1 MDDEAVTLKPIEVTS
16 FRKVGLGVKRP
27 EDVVV
32 SHDGRVWLSDQA
44 SACAEVLPDGRLRRV
59 GNAGGAPNG
68 INMDVQGRIVIANF
82 GGPDDGRGPLQRLD
96 PETGDVETVCGDLD
110 GRPLFGSNYPVIDG
124 HGRIW
129 CSHSTWG
136 PIDQAFAGLN
146 DGLVF
151 RVDPDG
157 TTTIVAEGIA
167 FANGLTLD
175 ADETHLFVCE
185 TTGCDV
191 LRYEIH
197 DDGSLGAPSR
207 YGPKLGLSV
216 EEVKDRRP
224 LDPETRSQLGLTDGC
239 GFDQAGNLWV
249 TLPMSNKVVA
259 ITPDGG
265 VETMVSDPEGVLMRS
280 PTNVSF
286 GGADLCDLYIGSIA
300 TDYVLRTRV
309 EIPGVP
315 LVHQRDR

>member
-1 MDDEAVTLKPIEVTS
+1 MSVASIVPIELGAL
-16 FRKVGLGVKRP
+16 RKVGLGVKRP

-44 SACAEVLPDGRLRRV
+44 SACAEVLADGSLRRV
-59 GNAGGAPNG
+59 GRAGGAPNG
-68 INMDVQGRIVIANF
+68 INMDAEGRILIANF
-82 GGPDDGRGPLQRLD
+82 GGPEDGRGPLQRLD
-96 PETGDVETVCGDLD
+96 PETGEVETLCGELE
-110 GRPLFGSNYPVIDG
+110 GRPLFGSNYPIVDG
-124 HGRIW
+124 QGRIW

-136 PIDQAFAGLN
+136 PIDQAFGGLN

-157 TTTIVAEGIA
+157 SATIVARDIA

-191 LRYEIH
+191 LRYAIH
-197 DDGSLGAPSR
+197 ADGSLGEPAR
-207 YGPKLGLSV
+207 YGPKLGLTV

-224 LDPETRSQLGLTDGC
+224 LSPETRSQLGLTDGC
-239 GFDQAGNLWV
+239 GFDQGGNLWV
-249 TLPMSNKVVA
+249 TLPMSNRVVA
-259 ITPDGG
+259 ITPDGEA
-265 VETMVSDPEGVLMRS
+265 VTVITDPEGVLMRS

-300 TDYVLRTRV
+300 TDYVLHARV
-309 EIPGVP
+309 EVPGVP
-315 LVHQRDR
+315 LVHQRRG